1 MKGLMVSLIIVIFAG
16 VSSSVSAAGLQSG
29 EGAAGFRPRLEFQ
42 PLGALERP
50 GPDDSEDE
58 VVPAP
63 PSLLSRNSTTTS
75 NSFGSRQ
82 SGSQP
87 FNHPAPAGEAQRD
100 IIFEVPIDDDA
111 VNKLR
116 QGLMVYSPVDV
127 RDRTNRALPPE
138 VVKEIALFRN
148 ANGNKE
154 DMNAV
159 RLEPEALEP
168 GSRTLRFEIDEQQL
182 NRIEQDA
189 FVYSVPDQLRGRFDR
204 VEFVRAGGPVVS
216 QAGLSGGAVGNEFGL
231 TNRNDASRFNSDPS
245 SRFGSTSNSSK
256 LVEQRNLPQP
266 GPNFDPGGSE
276 FVGPVI
282 EPSIIDARRNR
293 VAPLDSNQNY
303 RLGSAFPGLQDDRP
317 VLSASDR
324 YDPQNEPNVRPKQ
337 LPLGWVGE
345 TGDNQG
351 VFDRRSVS
359 GQRSGLTVA
368 EQRLAAL
375 QEQLA
380 IEKAESA
387 KLARSVSEWQGEAGR
402 IAQERDNYS
411 ERLREASNR
420 RNVQQAV
427 ADRSTGYREE
437 SSGGVGQAFE
447 FAGNAAR
454 NYGTRREDFQ
464 TQATI
469 PVAFTQVEADQRDL
483 QARYE
488 RLLKNQGA
496 LEQVNQGLE
505 ERLQQQ
511 QQGQGVPHRSGP
523 AENQL
528 QPISYNSER
537 TRVASAGSEF
547 DPNSRADRMEVERRE
562 APDRPKSNSNDEL
575 DEAAD
580 SGSSGGASDLL
591 WLIPLLLM
599 SVGLNV
605 FLWSHCRTLD
615 LRYSDL
621 ADELRDMV
629 GASTVV

>member
-1 MKGLMVSLIIVIFAG
+1 MKGLMVSLIIVIFTG

-63 PSLLSRNSTTTS
+63 PSLLSQNSTVTS
-75 NSFGSRQ
+75 NSFGGRQ
-82 SGSQP
+82 SGSQT
-87 FNHPAPAGEAQRD
+87 FNHPAPAEAGQRD

-111 VNKLR
+111 VSKLR

-148 ANGNKE
+148 VNGNKE

-189 FVYSVPDQLRGRFDR
+189 FVYSVPDQLRGQFDR
-204 VEFVRAGGPVVS
+204 VEFVRASGPVGS
-216 QAGLSGGAVGNEFGL
+216 QAGLSGASGGARGNEFGL
-231 TNRNDASRFNSDPS
+231 TNSNGANRFNTDPS
-245 SRFGSTSNSSK
+245 SRFGSRGNPSK
-256 LVEQRNLPQP
+256 GVEQSNLPQP
-266 GPNFDPGGSE
+266 GPNFEPGGSE
-276 FVGPVI
+276 FIGPVI
-282 EPSIIDARRNR
+282 EPSVIEARRNR
-293 VAPLDSNQNY
+293 VAPLDSNLNY
-303 RLGSAFPGLQDDRP
+303 RQGSAFPLKQNDRP
-317 VLSASDR
+317 VLSTSDR
-324 YDPQNEPNVRPKQ
+324 YLPQNEPDVRPRQ
-337 LPLGWVGE
+337 LPLGWVEGTE
-345 TGDNQG
+345 ENQS
-351 VFDRRSVS
+351 VFDRRNVS

-368 EQRLAAL
+368 EQQLAAL
-375 QEQLA
+375 QEQL
-380 IEKAESA
+380 ENERAENA
-387 KLARSVSEWQGEAGR
+387 KLARDVSEWQGEAGR
-402 IAQERDNYS
+402 IAQERDNFS

-420 RNVQQAV
+420 RGVQQAV
-427 ADRSTGYREE
+427 ANRSAGYREE
-437 SSGGVGQAFE
+437 NSGGWDRALG

-454 NYGTRREDFQ
+454 DYGTRREDFQ
-464 TQATI
+464 TQAAI
-469 PVAFTQVEADQRDL
+469 PVAYNQVEPRHKDSEYD
-483 QARYE
+483 
-488 RLLKNQGA
+488 RLRRRMES
-496 LEQVNQGLE
+496 LEQKNQGLE

-511 QQGQGVPHRSGP
+511 QQQRQGVSRRGGP

-537 TRVASAGSEF
+537 TRVASKF
-547 DPNSRADRMEVERRE
+547 DHNPQADRVEVEQNVE
-562 APDRPKSNSNDEL
+562 PDRSNDNPNDEL
-575 DEAAD
+575 EKEAD
-580 SGSSGGASDLL
+580 SGNSGGASDLL
-591 WLIPLLLM
+591 WLIPLLLA
-599 SVGLNV
+599 SVGLNI